1 MKKLILCMAVCCT
14 LMLQAAT
21 YSYLVFTNTAGT
33 VTVLPVDGLQMTV
46 SGSEL
51 VVTQSDSNV
60 RFALTELATMQ
71 FSNDPMA
78 IDQILE
84 ADQPVQVFSLTG
96 TLLGTFPS
104 LLEAAGQ
111 LSAGAYVVSN
121 GSVTQKIVVK

>member
-1 MKKLILCMAVCCT
+1 MKKLFL
-14 LMLQAAT
+14 
-21 YSYLVFTNTAGT
+21 F
-33 VTVLPVDGLQMTV
+33 TVLPVDGLQMTV

-51 VVTQSDSNV
+51 VVTHSDGNV